1 MLFLIF
7 LFLLAN
13 HIIINTET
21 VAADNLKPEETYT
34 HIRPSYKNIYI
45 YVFQKFSIFQPTRF
59 LTLYFMSVLKE
70 LFSKT
75 LKTRQTQSKEGYFNN

>member
-13 HIIINTET
+13 HIIIINTET

-34 HIRPSYKNIYI
+34 HIRQSYKNIYI
-45 YVFQKFSIFQPTRF
+45 CISEVLYISTDPVSNIIFYVCSERIIQQDFKNPSNT
-59 LTLYFMSVLKE
+59 V
-70 LFSKT
+70 
-75 LKTRQTQSKEGYFNN
+75 